1 MSISWR
7 LKHHLATHLHIYT
20 VTDFQKRIVKK
31 TGVKISIAN
40 LCKYVNGTPKLIRL
54 ETIEILCTALDC
66 NLDDFFRVSPKKMD
80 PEKTRKLSYKN
91 TPHSK
96 IAVKNF
102 PTPKDYD
109 SK

>member
-7 LKHHLATHLHIYT
+7 LKQNLVTRHQIYT
-20 VTDFQKRIVKK
+20 VTDFQKQIVRK

-40 LCKYVNGTPKLIRL
+40 LCKYVNDTPKLIRL

-66 NLDDFFRVSPKKMD
+66 NLDELLRVLPKKMD
-80 PEKTRKLSYKN
+80 PAKTRKLSYKN

-96 IAVKNF
+96 IAVKQF
-102 PTPKDYD
+102 PNPEDYD
-109 SK
+109 SP